1 MTATPVIDDDFV
13 TVHGGDCLEVLAA
26 MPANSIDAVVTD
38 PPYGLGNTTGAQVA
52 ETITHWVT
60 GDRGFIPEG
69 KGFMGRPWDAFVPP
83 VAVWDEALRVLKPG
97 GHLVAFSGSR
107 TLDLM
112 QLAIRLAGFDVRDT
126 LMWLYGSG
134 FPKGQRLDDQ
144 VAAFEAGL
152 ADDTA
157 IPADVYT
164 VTAYLKAARDAAGWT
179 NKRIDA
185 LFGRNGMA
193 GHWVSNGQQPAVPSL
208 EEWARLKSELAP
220 HLGDDVDHLVERY
233 AATNRPED
241 WGANAGAGTFL
252 DTLGTEYDRARV
264 TDWSTALKPAHE
276 PIVLAR
282 KPVESTAK
290 RNVQTYGTGGLHVGA
305 CRVGTEELEAAPR
318 PAFGTKSDGV
328 TGFGAGAERNGDVTP
343 ARAGRWPANVLL
355 DEEAAAV
362 LDDQAGE
369 RGGGFGVRG
378 RGGSVYQEGG
388 YSATL
393 KEVGQ
398 TVGYGDSGGPSRFFY
413 TAKASGRDRVKVDG
427 QGHPT
432 VKPVDL
438 MRWLVR
444 LVTPP
449 GGTVLDPFAGSGTTL
464 EAAIAEG
471 FKAVG
476 VEREPDYLRI
486 IQARLDRPIERA
498 LDLGGVL

>member
-1 MTATPVIDDDFV
+1 MTATPMIDDDFV

-83 VAVWDEALRVLKPG
+83 VAVWDEAMRVLKPG

-134 FPKGQRLDDQ
+134 FPKGQRLDERM
-144 VAAFEAGL
+144 AAFEAGE
-152 ADDTA
+152 APENG
-157 IPADVYT
+157 IPPEVYT
-164 VTAYLKAARDAAGWT
+164 VTAYLRAARDAAGWS
-179 NKRIDA
+179 NRQIDA

-220 HLGDDVDHLVERY
+220 HLGDDVDGLVEQY
-233 AATNRPED
+233 AATNRPDD
-241 WGANAGAGTFL
+241 WGKRGESTFL
-252 DTLGTEYDRARV
+252 DTLGDEYDRDRL
-264 TDWSTALKPAHE
+264 TEWSTALKPSHE

-282 KPVESTAK
+282 KPVEGSTS
-290 RNVQTYGTGGLHVGA
+290 RTVQVHGTGGLHVGA
-305 CRVGTEELEAAPR
+305 CRVGSEVVPGR
-318 PAFGTKSDGV
+318 PQPLLGVKGDGV
-328 TGFGAGAERNGDVTP
+328 TGFGAGAGRNGEVSPDQV
-343 ARAGRWPANVLL
+343 GRWPGNVML
-355 DEEAAAV
+355 DDEAAAA
-362 LDDQAGE
+362 LDASTF
-369 RGGGFGVRG
+369 GG
-378 RGGSVYQEGG
+378 
-388 YSATL
+388 A
-393 KEVGQ
+393 
-398 TVGYGDSGGPSRFFY
+398 SRFFY

-498 LDLGGVL
+498 LDLGGLL

>member
-1 MTATPVIDDDFV
+1 MTATPMIDDDFV

-83 VAVWDEALRVLKPG
+83 VAVWDEAMRVLKPG

-134 FPKGQRLDDQ
+134 FPKGQRLDERM
-144 VAAFEAGL
+144 AAFEAGV
-152 ADDTA
+152 APENG
-157 IPADVYT
+157 IPPEVYT
-164 VTAYLKAARDAAGWT
+164 VTAYLRAARDAAGWS
-179 NKRIDA
+179 NRQIDA

-220 HLGDDVDHLVERY
+220 YLGDDVDGLVEQY
-233 AATNRPED
+233 AATNRPDD
-241 WGANAGAGTFL
+241 WGQRGESTFL
-252 DTLGTEYDRARV
+252 DTLGDEYDRDRL
-264 TDWSTALKPAHE
+264 TEWSTALKPSHE

-282 KPVESTAK
+282 KPVEGSTS
-290 RNVQTYGTGGLHVGA
+290 RTVQVHGTGGLHVGA
-305 CRVGTEELEAAPR
+305 CRVGSEVVPGR
-318 PAFGTKSDGV
+318 PQPLLGVKGDGV
-328 TGFGAGAERNGDVTP
+328 TGFGAGGARNGAVSP
-343 ARAGRWPANVLL
+343 AQVGRWPGNVML
-355 DEEAAAV
+355 DDEAAAA
-362 LDDQAGE
+362 LDASAF
-369 RGGGFGVRG
+369 GG
-378 RGGSVYQEGG
+378 
-388 YSATL
+388 A
-393 KEVGQ
+393 
-398 TVGYGDSGGPSRFFY
+398 SRFFY

-498 LDLGGVL
+498 LDLGALL

>member
-179 NKRIDA
+179 NRRIDA

-193 GHWVSNGQQPAVPSL
+193 GHWVSNGQQPTVPSL

-233 AATNRPED
+233 AATNRPDD
-241 WGANAGAGTFL
+241 WGKRGESTFL
-252 DTLGTEYDRARV
+252 DTLGDDYDRDRL
-264 TDWSTALKPAHE
+264 TEWSTALKPSHE

-305 CRVGTEELEAAPR
+305 CRVGGDTLGAQ
-318 PAFGTKSDGV
+318 T
-328 TGFGAGAERNGDVTP
+328 AGASRIGTFDDRGGIVTP
-343 ARAGRWPANVLL
+343 ERSGRWPGNVML
-355 DEEAAAV
+355 DDEAAAA
-362 LDDQAGE
+362 LDASTF
-369 RGGGFGVRG
+369 GG
-378 RGGSVYQEGG
+378 
-388 YSATL
+388 A
-393 KEVGQ
+393 
-398 TVGYGDSGGPSRFFY
+398 SRFFY

-498 LDLGGVL
+498 LDLGGLL

>member
-13 TVHGGDCLEVLAA
+13 TVHGGDCLVVLAA

-52 ETITHWVT
+52 ETITRWVS
-60 GDRGFIPEG
+60 GDRTFIPEG
-69 KGFMGRPWDAFVPP
+69 RGFMGRPWDAFVPP

-164 VTAYLKAARDAAGWT
+164 VTAYLKAARDAAGWS
-179 NKRIDA
+179 NRQIDA

-208 EEWARLKSELAP
+208 EEWARLKVELAP

-241 WGANAGAGTFL
+241 WGANAGSAGFL
-252 DTLGTEYDRARV
+252 DTLGAEYDRGRV

-318 PAFGTKSDGV
+318 PAFGTKADGV

-343 ARAGRWPANVLL
+343 ARSGRWPANVLL

-362 LDDQAGE
+362 LDGATF
-369 RGGGFGVRG
+369 GG
-378 RGGSVYQEGG
+378 
-388 YSATL
+388 A
-393 KEVGQ
+393 
-398 TVGYGDSGGPSRFFY
+398 SRFFY

-498 LDLGGVL
+498 LDLGALL

>member
-1 MTATPVIDDDFV
+1 MTATPMIDDDFV

-83 VAVWDEALRVLKPG
+83 VAVWDEAMRVLKPG

-134 FPKGQRLDDQ
+134 FPKGQRLDERM
-144 VAAFEAGL
+144 AAFEAGE
-152 ADDTA
+152 APENG
-157 IPADVYT
+157 IPPEVYT
-164 VTAYLKAARDAAGWT
+164 VTAYLRAARDAAGWS
-179 NKRIDA
+179 NRQIDA

-220 HLGDDVDHLVERY
+220 HLGDDVDGLVEQY
-233 AATNRPED
+233 AATNRPDD
-241 WGANAGAGTFL
+241 WGQRGESTFL
-252 DTLGTEYDRARV
+252 DTLGDEYDRDRL
-264 TDWSTALKPAHE
+264 TEWSTALKPSHE

-282 KPVESTAK
+282 KPVDGSTS
-290 RNVQTYGTGGLHVGA
+290 RTVQVHGTGGLHVGA
-305 CRVGTEELEAAPR
+305 CRVGSEAVPGRAQPLL
-318 PAFGTKSDGV
+318 GTKGDGV
-328 TGFGAGAERNGDVTP
+328 TGFGTGTGRNGAVSP
-343 ARAGRWPANVLL
+343 AQVGRWPGNVML
-355 DEEAAAV
+355 DDEAAAA
-362 LDDQAGE
+362 LDASTF
-369 RGGGFGVRG
+369 GG
-378 RGGSVYQEGG
+378 
-388 YSATL
+388 A
-393 KEVGQ
+393 
-398 TVGYGDSGGPSRFFY
+398 SRFFY

-498 LDLGGVL
+498 LDLGGLL

>member
-134 FPKGQRLDDQ
+134 FPKGQRLDERM
-144 VAAFEAGL
+144 AAFEAGV
-152 ADDTA
+152 APENG
-157 IPADVYT
+157 IPPEVYT
-164 VTAYLKAARDAAGWT
+164 VTAYLRAARDAAGWS
-179 NKRIDA
+179 NRQIDA

-220 HLGDDVDHLVERY
+220 HLGDDVDGLVAQY
-233 AATNRPED
+233 AATNRPDD
-241 WGANAGAGTFL
+241 WGKRGESTFL
-252 DTLGTEYDRARV
+252 DTLGDDYDRDRL
-264 TDWSTALKPAHE
+264 TEWSTALKPSHE

-282 KPVESTAK
+282 KPVEGSTS
-290 RNVQTYGTGGLHVGA
+290 RTVQVHGTGGLHVGA
-305 CRVGTEELEAAPR
+305 CRVGSEAVPGRAQPLL
-318 PAFGTKSDGV
+318 GTKGDGV
-328 TGFGAGAERNGDVTP
+328 TGFGAGTGRNGEVSP
-343 ARAGRWPANVLL
+343 AQVGRWPGNVML
-355 DEEAAAV
+355 DDEAAAA
-362 LDDQAGE
+362 LDASTF
-369 RGGGFGVRG
+369 GG
-378 RGGSVYQEGG
+378 
-388 YSATL
+388 A
-393 KEVGQ
+393 
-398 TVGYGDSGGPSRFFY
+398 SRFFY

-498 LDLGGVL
+498 LDLGGLL

>member
-1 MTATPVIDDDFV
+1 MTATPMIDDDFV

-134 FPKGQRLDDQ
+134 FPKGQRLDERM
-144 VAAFEAGL
+144 AAFEAGQ
-152 ADDTA
+152 APENG
-157 IPADVYT
+157 IPPEVYT
-164 VTAYLKAARDAAGWT
+164 VTAYLRAARDAAGWS
-179 NKRIDA
+179 NRQIDA

-220 HLGDDVDHLVERY
+220 HLGDDVDGLVEQY
-233 AATNRPED
+233 AATNRPDD
-241 WGANAGAGTFL
+241 WGQRGESTFR
-252 DTLGTEYDRARV
+252 DTLGDEYDRDRR
-264 TDWSTALKPAHE
+264 TEWSTALKPAHE

-282 KPVESTAK
+282 KPVEGSTS
-290 RNVQTYGTGGLHVGA
+290 RTVQVHGTGGLHVGA
-305 CRVGTEELEAAPR
+305 CRVGSEAVPGRAQPLL
-318 PAFGTKSDGV
+318 GTKGDGV
-328 TGFGAGAERNGDVTP
+328 TGFGAGTGRNGDVSP
-343 ARAGRWPANVLL
+343 AQVGRWPANVLL
-355 DEEAAAV
+355 DDEAAAV
-362 LDDQAGE
+362 LDAHTGNV
-369 RGGGFGVRG
+369 GGGFGVRG
-378 RGGSVYQEGG
+378 RGGDVYKDGG

-398 TVGYGDSGGPSRFFY
+398 VVGYGDSGGASRFFY

-498 LDLGGVL
+498 LDLGALL